1 VITTNDVMSGKAIV
15 QLGLSPAEV
24 VRQTLRDLDADPNPG
39 RDLINRLVEAK
50 QLDPRHV
57 ETLRHRIAL
66 YAHVR
71 AEAVYLRML
80 ERRTK
85 VPKPVV
91 AELIS
96 DLERQTY
103 RRRLGDVLVQ
113 QRKLSKPQD
122 EVLVRDQAEWVRRED
137 AKIIERYR
145 GQDFAGVER
154 ALIPNS
160 QLKPEDFKI
169 SRLFRSQETRALVER
184 ADLAAWR
191 RELEGGLNVVPEGG
205 PPPAVGGES
214 THVLPPITS
223 PGPGAPPPEA
233 RTKELRTQPA
243 PRSPRA
249 PTTVEGL
256 KALGKIGPYE
266 LTELLGAGGMGAV
279 FLAKEHGD
287 SEYVAVK
294 VLIEGQA
301 PQLERGRFQREVDLL
316 RRIQHPNVIRLLGEG
331 QADGLCYLV
340 VPALIGRELRGLL
353 QEFPQGLPTEIWIP
367 IARQL
372 LEGLQAVHD
381 AGVVH
386 RDIKPANVFVL
397 AGQEPEVRIMD
408 FGLAK
413 LESTQIEASNCAL
426 TAAGEIVG
434 SPAYMAPECVS
445 NDEIDGRTD
454 LYSFGILFFELLTGQ
469 LPIQAESAQSFLTAH
484 LVRPP
489 LTLAEAAPHVRWP
502 PALEELVA
510 DLLGKVREERPA
522 SCKEALARLD
532 ALISDLDSSRVDRD
546 ISRAEPGTRG
556 GFGFRGLLGRL
567 RGRGRG

>member
-1 VITTNDVMSGKAIV
+1 MRVPQIPGYTIERELGRGSYGVVYLARNEADG
-15 QLGLSPAEV
+15 QLRALKVLTDTRGFDDARFELEHAV
-24 VRQTLRDLDADPNPG
+24 LRSVHHPG
-39 RDLINRLVEAK
+39 LINVYEKGRYGEV
-50 QLDPRHV
+50 HY
-57 ETLRHRIAL
+57 
-66 YAHVR
+66 YAMD
-71 AEAVYLRML
+71 YC
-80 ERRTK
+80 
-85 VPKPVV
+85 
-91 AELIS
+91 
-96 DLERQTY
+96 
-103 RRRLGDVLVQ
+103 
-113 QRKLSKPQD
+113 
-122 EVLVRDQAEWVRRED
+122 
-137 AKIIERYR
+137 
-145 GQDFAGVER
+145 
-154 ALIPNS
+154 
-160 QLKPEDFKI
+160 
-169 SRLFRSQETRALVER
+169 
-184 ADLAAWR
+184 
-191 RELEGGLNVVPEGG
+191 
-205 PPPAVGGES
+205 
-214 THVLPPITS
+214 
-223 PGPGAPPPEA
+223 PGP
-233 RTKELRTQPA
+233 TLKEQAGKRDY
-243 PRSPRA
+243 SPRQA
-249 PTTVEGL
+249 
-256 KALGKIGPYE
+256 ALLVAK
-266 LTELLGAGGMGAV
+266 LADAAGHIH
-279 FLAKEHGD
+279 KHG
-287 SEYVAVK
+287 
-294 VLIEGQA
+294 I
-301 PQLERGRFQREVDLL
+301 
-316 RRIQHPNVIRLLGEG
+316 
-331 QADGLCYLV
+331 
-340 VPALIGRELRGLL
+340 
-353 QEFPQGLPTEIWIP
+353 
-367 IARQL
+367 
-372 LEGLQAVHD
+372 
-381 AGVVH
+381 VH